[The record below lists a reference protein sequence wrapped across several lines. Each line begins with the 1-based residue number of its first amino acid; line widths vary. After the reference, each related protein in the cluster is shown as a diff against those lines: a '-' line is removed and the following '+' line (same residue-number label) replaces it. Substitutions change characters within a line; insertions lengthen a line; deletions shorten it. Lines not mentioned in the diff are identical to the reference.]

1 MKNEKSTLILK
12 IVLLG
17 LLLALLAYAFHPVVG
32 HLSLTINGQPVANP
46 MARLA
51 AVPVVL
57 GILLLTGILAGLVI
71 LGAGTF
77 LLLALALLGMAGI
90 AVVAPYFWPVL
101 IIVILV
107 ISLAS
112 LGGKER
118 K

>member
-1 MKNEKSTLILK
+1 VKNEKSGLILK

-17 LLLALLAYAFHPVVG
+17 LLLALLAYVFHPVVG
-32 HLSLTINGQPVANP
+32 HLSLTINGQPVADP

-57 GILLLTGILAGLVI
+57 GILAGLVI

-77 LLLALALLGMAGI
+77 MLLGLALLGMAGI
-90 AVVAPYFWPVL
+90 AVAAPYFWPVL

-107 ISLAS
+107 VSLAS
-112 LGGKER
+112 LGGKEG